1 MVLTARESNEIN
13 MQISR
18 YISEIKPDVPVFR
31 TDYLIIGSGIAGLF
45 TALKASELGRV
56 IVLTKK
62 TLKDS
67 NTGLAQGGIAA
78 AVHEEDSPF
87 LHLEDT
93 LEAGAG
99 LCDIEAVNVLVTE
112 GPARVREL
120 MELGAQF
127 DTVDGTVALTREAA
141 HSKARILHSADA
153 TGEAIRQ
160 ALVRRCLQEP
170 NIIVRENQF
179 LIEIITT
186 GEECQGALVL
196 DNTRGSKA
204 LYLAKST
211 IVATGGGGQ
220 LFKYTTN
227 PDIAT
232 ADGVAAC
239 FRAGC
244 ELADM
249 EFVQFHP
256 TVLVTDTSQR
266 FLISEAV
273 RGEGAHLLNSRKE
286 RFMPRYHPLGELAP
300 RDVVARAIW
309 NEMNQTGCDRVFLDV
324 SRLPDPA
331 ARFPN
336 IYQTCLGFGYDL
348 TRDPIPVA
356 PAAHFM
362 MGGVKTNTYG
372 ETSIY
377 GLYACGE
384 VACNGVHGANRL
396 ASNSLLEGLVFGQR
410 IVEASRPMVYRRTVG
425 VKEIMENCRKE
436 DNLYLPE
443 GEREPAEIR
452 RALSNIMWEY
462 VGIIRDEEGLKTAAG
477 ALHKLGGELG
487 RGRSELEY
495 YQSINMLTVARVMV
509 QAALWRKESRGAH
522 YRQDYPARD
531 DIRWAKHLT
540 LKNW

>member
-1 MVLTARESNEIN
+1 
-13 MQISR
+13 MQASR
-18 YISEIKPDVPVFR
+18 YISEIEQDVPVFR

-45 TALKASELGRV
+45 TALKASKLGRV
-56 IVLTKK
+56 MVLTKK

-99 LCDIEAVNVLVTE
+99 LCDIEAVNILVTE
-112 GPARVREL
+112 GPARVNEL
-120 MELGAQF
+120 IELGAQF
-127 DTVDGTVALTREAA
+127 DTVNGSVSLTREAA

-160 ALVRRCLQEP
+160 ALVKSCLQEP
-170 NIIVRENQF
+170 NIEIQENQF
-179 LIEIITT
+179 LIDILNL
-186 GEECQGALVL
+186 GNECQGALVL
-196 DNTRGSKA
+196 DAHRGTKTI
-204 LYLAKST
+204 YLAKAT
-211 IVATGGGGQ
+211 IVATGGVGQ
-220 LFKYTTN
+220 LFNYTTN

-232 ADGVAAC
+232 ADGMAAC

-249 EFVQFHP
+249 EFIQFHP
-256 TVLVTDTSQR
+256 TVLVTETSQR

-273 RGEGAHLLNSRKE
+273 RGEGAWLLNTKKE
-286 RFMPRYHPLGELAP
+286 RFMPTYHPLGELAP
-300 RDVVARAIW
+300 RDIVARAIW
-309 NEMNQTGCDRVFLDV
+309 NEMNQTGSDHVFLDL
-324 SRLPDPA
+324 RHLPNPT

-336 IYQTCLGFGYDL
+336 IHRTCLEYGYDL
-348 TRDPIPVA
+348 TRDQIPVS

-396 ASNSLLEGLVFGQR
+396 ASNSLLDGLVFGQR
-410 IVEASRPMVYRRTVG
+410 IVEASRSMVYRRTVNI
-425 VKEIMENCRKE
+425 EETMESCRQE
-436 DNLYLPE
+436 EYLHVP
-443 GEREPAEIR
+443 GGKREPEEIR
-452 RALSNIMWEY
+452 RALRGIMWEH
-462 VGIIRDEEGLKTAAG
+462 VGIIRDEAGLKSAAG
-477 ALHKLGGELG
+477 KINQLGRELG
-487 RGRSELEY
+487 QGQSELNY
-495 YQSINMLTVARVMV
+495 YQAVNMLTVARVMI

-531 DIRWAKHLT
+531 DIRWVKHLT
-540 LKNW
+540 FKNW

>member
-1 MVLTARESNEIN
+1 

-18 YISEIKPDVPVFR
+18 YISEIEPDVPVFR
-31 TDYLIIGSGIAGLF
+31 TDYLVIGSGIAGLY
-45 TALKASELGRV
+45 TALKASEFGRV

-99 LCDIEAVNVLVTE
+99 LCDIESVNVLVTE

-160 ALVRRCLQEP
+160 ALVGRCLQEP
-170 NIIVRENQF
+170 NIVVRENQF
-179 LIEIITT
+179 LIDILTT
-186 GEECQGALVL
+186 GEECQGALVY

-211 IVATGGGGQ
+211 IVATGGAGQ

-249 EFVQFHP
+249 EFIQFHP

-273 RGEGAHLLNSRKE
+273 RGEGAHLLNGKGE

-309 NEMNQTGCDRVFLDV
+309 NEMNQTGSDRVFLDV

-331 ARFPN
+331 GRFPN

-410 IVEASRPMVYRRTVG
+410 IVEASRPMVYRRTVD
-425 VKEIMENCRKE
+425 VKEIMENCRRE

-443 GEREPAEIR
+443 GDREPEEIR
-452 RALSNIMWEY
+452 RELSDIMWEH
-462 VGIIRDEEGLKTAAG
+462 VGIIRDEEGLKTAA
-477 ALHKLGGELG
+477 AAINKLARELG
-487 RGRSELEY
+487 RGKSELEY
-495 YQSINMLTVARVMV
+495 YQAINMLTVARVMV

-522 YRQDYPARD
+522 YRRDYPARD

-540 LKNW
+540 IKNW

>member
-1 MVLTARESNEIN
+1 MLTARESNENI
-13 MQISR
+13 MQIGR

-31 TDYLIIGSGIAGLF
+31 TDYLVIGSGIAGLF
-45 TALKASELGRV
+45 TALKASELGQV

-160 ALVRRCLQEP
+160 ALVARCLQEP

-179 LIEIITT
+179 LIDILTT
-186 GEECQGALVL
+186 GAECQGALVL

-204 LYLAKST
+204 LYLAKCT
-211 IVATGGGGQ
+211 IVATGGAGQ

-273 RGEGAHLLNSRKE
+273 RGEGAHLLNSKNE

-324 SRLPDPA
+324 TRLPDPA

-336 IYQTCLGFGYDL
+336 IYQTCLGFGHDL

-425 VKEIMENCRKE
+425 VEEIMENFRKE
-436 DNLYLPE
+436 DDLFLPE
-443 GEREPAEIR
+443 GDKEPAEVR
-452 RALSNIMWEY
+452 RELSNIMWEY

-477 ALHKLGGELG
+477 AINRLGRELG
-487 RGRSELEY
+487 RGQSELEY

-522 YRQDYPARD
+522 FRRDYPDRD
-531 DIRWAKHLT
+531 DIRWAQHLT
-540 LKNW
+540 FKNW